1 LTVDHGAALQSVS
14 ALTKQQARRTKIMCY
29 SELLRRSFLRFI
41 FIALA
46 ALVSAC
52 SIVPGQ
58 RMVTPPTVAET
69 GGDYSKEPQQ
79 QVQVPITDIN
89 LSLIRQM
96 NGHASQISPQL
107 QSLFGTPGA
116 YTLSPG
122 DVLQITVWD
131 HPELAAALGQPS
143 PQTLPSDAA
152 PGFVVD
158 EAGNVQFPYAGTV
171 HVAGDTAAQ
180 VQRKIVS
187 RISKVYKNP
196 EVTVRVASFR
206 ASQVYVDGEV
216 GKPGSQQFND
226 IPMTLTQAIG
236 RSGGFTANADQSQVT
251 IVRGGVSYPV
261 NFNDVVRAGRNPNDI
276 LLKPGDMVRVGARD
290 EAGVYLMGEVNKPAT
305 IMPMRDG
312 KLTLAEAISQAGSI
326 NPNTANAKQLF
337 VIRDS
342 TGSNPQ
348 IYHLDATSPVSMVL
362 ANQFRLQAKDVV
374 YVDNGAL
381 VKFNRV
387 LNLFLPAINAGL
399 TAAIVTK

>member
-1 LTVDHGAALQSVS
+1 MTFA
-14 ALTKQQARRTKIMCY
+14 
-29 SELLRRSFLRFI
+29 

-46 ALVSAC
+46 GALSAC

-58 RMVTPPTVAET
+58 RMVTPPSVAET
-69 GGDYSKEPQQ
+69 GGEYSKDPKQ

-89 LSLIRQM
+89 LALIRQM
-96 NGHASQISPQL
+96 NGHASQQPLSPQL
-107 QSLFGTPGA
+107 QSLFAQAGP
-116 YTLSPG
+116 YTVGPG

-131 HPELAAALGQPS
+131 HPELAAALGQPA
-143 PQTLPSDAA
+143 QNTRDADAA
-152 PGFVVD
+152 PGFLVD
-158 EAGNVQFPYAGTV
+158 EAGNIQFPYAGTV
-171 HVAGDTAAQ
+171 HVAGDTVSQ
-180 VQRKIVS
+180 VQRKVVS

-206 ASQVYVDGEV
+206 SAQVYIDGEV
-216 GKPGSQQFND
+216 GKPGAQQLND

-236 RSGGFTANADQSQVT
+236 RAGGFTANADQAQVT

-276 LLKPGDMVRVGARD
+276 LLKPGDMVRVGSRD
-290 EAGVYLMGEVNKPAT
+290 ENGVYLMGEVNKPAT
-305 IMPMRDG
+305 IMPMRNG
-312 KLTLAEAISQAGSI
+312 KLTLAEALSQAGSI

-362 ANQFRLQAKDVV
+362 ANQFELQPKDVV